1 MCPDRPRA
9 WTKSLQTGRLTSS
22 GNGTARL
29 RALWSVWTV
38 GVRISLGAFVVV
50 VEDDSPEDGTSTPE
64 PGHRGRDSL
73 ERFLPGWLESFD
85 GFGVEPEQV
94 VERGDELVVIVRQ
107 TGTGRSSGPQ
117 VETRLAHVWNR
128 GERQSGPLGGCP
140 RSRGGPGRWWL
151 ATRPTSPA
159 RASAARPLCEL

>member
-1 MCPDRPRA
+1 M
-9 WTKSLQTGRLTSS
+9 
-22 GNGTARL
+22 
-29 RALWSVWTV
+29 

-117 VETRLAHVWNR
+117 VETRLAHVWAVANGKAVR
-128 GERQSGPLGGCP
+128 WEAVPDPEAALADGG
-140 RSRGGPGRWWL
+140 
-151 ATRPTSPA
+151 
-159 RASAARPLCEL
+159 